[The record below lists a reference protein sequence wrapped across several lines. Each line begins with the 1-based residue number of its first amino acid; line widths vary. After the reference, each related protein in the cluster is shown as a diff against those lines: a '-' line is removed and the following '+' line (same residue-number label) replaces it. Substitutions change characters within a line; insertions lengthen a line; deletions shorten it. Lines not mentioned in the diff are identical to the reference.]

1 MPWAVSFACGYLR
14 TKNDHGQTT
23 MPGVSHKS
31 KHMPG
36 KERYQSRMRL
46 HGQRFPERSEKENP
60 EPAPERVPPDE
71 LAGGCAGGARRGS
84 ERTLVE
90 GRRGCP
96 RRIQEKGTPSRPQ
109 VRGARR
115 RMPFVDGDDGAPWRD
130 LGLGVLGCSS
140 SALIRSVTILVGG
153 ERMGGRRRSRWTA
166 EMDGVAVRVAT
177 RTVVGTGGR
186 AVVDLG
192 SGGRV
197 GRREDG
203 DGHHNRRRPPV
214 VAVIAAG
221 RKSPASSAA
230 RGRPRPAA
238 AWRGSVINVISGLE

>member
-1 MPWAVSFACGYLR
+1 MKNPFFFKRHAMGGIVCLR
-14 TKNDHGQTT
+14 VFED
-23 MPGVSHKS
+23 
-31 KHMPG
+31 
-36 KERYQSRMRL
+36 E
-46 HGQRFPERSEKENP
+46 ERSWSDNNARCITQVKTYARQRKISKSHASSWSKVPRALREGESGAGP
-60 EPAPERVPPDE
+60 RTGPARRAE
-71 LAGGCAGGARRGS
+71 GGCAGGARRGS

-96 RRIQEKGTPSRPQ
+96 RRIREKGTPSRPQ

-115 RMPFVDGDDGAPWRD
+115 RMPFVDGDDGAPCRD

-192 SGGRV
+192 GGGRV

-203 DGHHNRRRPPV
+203 DDHHNRRRPPV

-230 RGRPRPAA
+230 RAAPRPAA
-238 AWRGSVINVISGLE
+238 AWRG

>member
-1 MPWAVSFACGYLR
+1 
-14 TKNDHGQTT
+14 
-23 MPGVSHKS
+23 
-31 KHMPG
+31 
-36 KERYQSRMRL
+36 
-46 HGQRFPERSEKENP
+46 
-60 EPAPERVPPDE
+60 
-71 LAGGCAGGARRGS
+71 
-84 ERTLVE
+84 
-90 GRRGCP
+90 
-96 RRIQEKGTPSRPQ
+96 
-109 VRGARR
+109 
-115 RMPFVDGDDGAPWRD
+115 
-130 LGLGVLGCSS
+130 
-140 SALIRSVTILVGG
+140 VTILMGG

-192 SGGRV
+192 GGSGRV

-230 RGRPRPAA
+230 RGRPPTGGGV
-238 AWRGSVINVISGLE
+238 AWFAVTVAVSGLE